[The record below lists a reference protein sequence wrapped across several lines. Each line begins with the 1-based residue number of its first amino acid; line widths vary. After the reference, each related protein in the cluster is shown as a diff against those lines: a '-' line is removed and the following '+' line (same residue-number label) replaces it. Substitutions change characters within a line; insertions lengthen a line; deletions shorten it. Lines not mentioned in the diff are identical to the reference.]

1 MIPQPLLSSALYIVF
16 TYACLCLSVQPA
28 PLSET
33 VDHTVGEDYPLPPHK
48 AFQPPALSRSPSPS
62 PPPPGTDDSCEEE
75 SEEEEVL
82 SARGE

>member
-1 MIPQPLLSSALYIVF
+1 MF
-16 TYACLCLSVQPA
+16 TYACLCLPAQPA

-48 AFQPPALSRSPSPS
+48 AFQPTTPSRSPSPS
-62 PPPPGTDDSCEEE
+62 PPPRAPGTDDSYEEE